1 MLLFSVQVS
10 CSITQSQ
17 YARIVTVNT
26 EIQEDK
32 PKITEHLIKL
42 NGIN

>member
-1 MLLFSVQVS
+1 MLLLSVQVS
-10 CSITQSQ
+10 CSIPK

-32 PKITEHLIKL
+32 PQITEHLIKL